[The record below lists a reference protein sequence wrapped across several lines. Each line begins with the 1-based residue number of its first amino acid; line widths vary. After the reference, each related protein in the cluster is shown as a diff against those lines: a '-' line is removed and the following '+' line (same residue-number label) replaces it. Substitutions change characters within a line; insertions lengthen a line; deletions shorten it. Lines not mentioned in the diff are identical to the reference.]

1 MNCSNCGTLLPPGAE
16 YCSSCGAATPRF
28 YSESGS
34 TPNAPTVAAPHYGTP
49 ASEPTVE
56 ASPHN
61 TPPPPYEPPSAPPPP
76 LYSAS
81 SQPIPTSYGSD
92 AYPPYSSYYA
102 PPYGANPQN
111 PYGTLPSSPYQPGQ
125 PTLPPPPSQ
134 QRGGGNRMGILIG
147 VVLLVLV
154 LIGAG
159 LFAVLS
165 GAFNRNSPAN
175 DTSATATAQALA
187 TAHAAATGTAVA
199 NATASAAAS
208 QNPYPPH
215 TGTLVLNDPMQDNS
229 RGYMWDDAS
238 LGGTGTCGFSGGVY
252 HVKVTQKGL
261 YCEPEAS
268 SLVFSNLAFE
278 AKITIVQGDGGGI
291 VIRQDQTKGT
301 GYLFDIDTQGD
312 YALYRDEGN
321 NNPKLLTHG
330 SNGALKKGLNQ
341 SNLLAIVADG
351 SNINLYI
358 NNQFIDKATDS
369 TYTQGQIG
377 IFAAASNN
385 GADDVAVNDAR
396 VWQL

>member
-1 MNCSNCGTLLPPGAE
+1 
-16 YCSSCGAATPRF
+16 
-28 YSESGS
+28 
-34 TPNAPTVAAPHYGTP
+34 
-49 ASEPTVE
+49 
-56 ASPHN
+56 
-61 TPPPPYEPPSAPPPP
+61 
-76 LYSAS
+76 
-81 SQPIPTSYGSD
+81 
-92 AYPPYSSYYA
+92 
-102 PPYGANPQN
+102 
-111 PYGTLPSSPYQPGQ
+111 
-125 PTLPPPPSQ
+125 
-134 QRGGGNRMGILIG
+134 MGILIG

-159 LFAVLS
+159 LFAALS

-187 TAHAAATGTAVA
+187 TAHAAATE
-199 NATASAAAS
+199 AAAS

-229 RGYMWDDAS
+229 RGNKWDEAS
-238 LGGTGTCGFSGGVY
+238 LGGTGTCGFTGGAY
-252 HVKVTQKGL
+252 HLKVTQKGL

-268 SLVFSNLAFE
+268 SLVFSNLTFE

-301 GYLFDIDTQGD
+301 DYLFDIDIQGD
-312 YALYRDEGN
+312 YALFREDGN
-321 NNPKLLTHG
+321 NNPKVLTHG
-330 SNGALKKGLNQ
+330 SNGVLKKGLNQ
-341 SNLLAIVADG
+341 SNLLAIVANG
-351 SNINLYI
+351 SSINLYV

-377 IFAAASNN
+377 IFAGASNN